1 MTPAARARQTD
12 PVPETPDPTEP
23 TDPTDPTDLDDLDD
37 RPDEPALVA
46 LARRIASDAHR
57 GVSHRDKQQRD
68 YVEAHLAPVAAGCA
82 LFGVEAEAAGWLHDV
97 VEDTGLGLAD
107 LEREGIPQE
116 VRDAVDS
123 VTEREGEPYTQ
134 LVHRA
139 AADPI
144 GAVVKLVDNA
154 WNLLGN
160 ADLARTHPEDAQR
173 LLDKYLPA
181 RAVLLAAT
189 GVTALQVHELD
200 VVLRARLARLAA

>member
-12 PVPETPDPTEP
+12 PVPETTEP
-23 TDPTDPTDLDDLDD
+23 TDEPADHTDPA
-37 RPDEPALVA
+37 DEPALVG
-46 LARRIASDAHR
+46 LARRIATDAHR
-57 GVSHRDKQQRD
+57 AVDQPDKQGRD
-68 YVEAHLAPVAAGCA
+68 YVEAHLVPIAAGCA
-82 LFGVEAEAAGWLHDV
+82 LFGVEAQAAGWLHDV
-97 VEDTGLGLAD
+97 VEDTPTTLAD
-107 LEREGIPQE
+107 LERDGIPQE

-123 VTEREGEPYTQ
+123 VTKREGEPYTQ

-144 GAVVKLVDNA
+144 GAIVKLVDNA

-160 ADLARTHPEDAQR
+160 AELARTEPEDARR
-173 LLDKYLPA
+173 LREKYLPA

-200 VVLRARLARLAA
+200 VVLREQQASLTS